1 MVAAISRN
9 TKRLLTK
16 GTRKLEEDDIVS
28 VFAAALFLVSP
39 DSPLDD
45 LNELLNKTRPVAVNM
60 TLLIPRAE
68 VAGTVKFVDK
78 AMLADMV
85 AAPRTKND
93 LEGLFCSGF
102 VAVRGDSCLGSA
114 VCLKSSSF
122 SESTATSKGSRP

>member
-9 TKRLLTK
+9 TERLFTK
-16 GTRKLEEDDIVS
+16 GTRKFGGDEIVS
-28 VFAAALFLVSP
+28 VFEAAPFLASP
-39 DSPLDD
+39 DSPLDG
-45 LNELLNKTRPVAVNM
+45 LNELLNKTRPVAVKM

-102 VAVRGDSCLGSA
+102 AAVRGDSCLGSA

-122 SESTATSKGSRP
+122 SESRATSKGSRP